1 MMNLSDWPIIA
12 EPTTPVLV
20 DDGDAIVDDNPV
32 SYIGLDDIM
41 DDSPSTS
48 GRQAHNSPREA

>member
-20 DDGDAIVDDNPV
+20 DDGDARVDDDSV
-32 SYIGLDDIM
+32 SYIGLENFM
-41 DDSPSTS
+41 DVAPSAGGGQNYYSP
-48 GRQAHNSPREA
+48 